1 MEDKLKYDLIKG
13 REIDKRI
20 FHKSRQIML
29 MDRFSQGIDREKKEL
44 ETKFVQEAEKKY
56 LNGMSGIW
64 DK

>member
-1 MEDKLKYDLIKG
+1 
-13 REIDKRI
+13 
-20 FHKSRQIML
+20 ML